1 RRDEVRHLAAWTRA
15 ESARHQ
21 RPSRPVRQDPR
32 GRPGEEDLKRVS
44 NQDVYAS
51 GLLNRALD
59 PATQPAEGRAFMQ
72 AGRGLVDDFVGQG
85 TSVLDVGCGTGRHL
99 AALRD
104 RVRIGV
110 GVDYERAYLAEA
122 VRLEAAS
129 LPFV

>member
-1 RRDEVRHLAAWTRA
+1 RRDEVRQLAAWTRA

-21 RPSRPVRQDPR
+21 RPSRPVRQDPC

-59 PATQPAEGRAFMQ
+59 PATQPADVRAFMQ
-72 AGRGLVDDFVGQG
+72 AEIDPLHDFIAEG
-85 TSVLDVGCGTGRHL
+85 TSVLDVGCGTWRHL

-104 RVRIGV
+104 RN
-110 GVDYERAYLAEA
+110 
-122 VRLEAAS
+122 
-129 LPFV
+129 